1 MIDRCKGCGG
11 SHHTLSSE
19 CLVTANE
26 GQSAGR
32 ERTLRSDPTGVMIEN
47 SDLLLD
53 HKVANVHI

>member
-1 MIDRCKGCGG
+1 MPRMRGF
-11 SHHTLSSE
+11 SHRTVSSE

-32 ERTLRSDPTGVMIEN
+32 ERALRSVPTGVMLEN